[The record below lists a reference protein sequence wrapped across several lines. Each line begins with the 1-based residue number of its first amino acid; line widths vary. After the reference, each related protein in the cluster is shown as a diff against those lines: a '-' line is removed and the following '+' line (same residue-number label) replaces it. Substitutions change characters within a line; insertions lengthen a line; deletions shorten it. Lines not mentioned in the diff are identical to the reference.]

1 MIRGRAV
8 PRFQDRRGWFD
19 VSSEDLEILG
29 PSDLEAYI
37 RRSGITAELVEV
49 GAGATSDAAAK
60 SLDSSL
66 NSIVKSVLFMD
77 ENNRPLLVIMG
88 GEHRLQQS
96 AFARLSKRKRVRLA
110 TKAEVVRYTG
120 YPVGGV
126 PPFGIRPGTEVFV
139 DKRVMRKKI
148 AFAGGG
154 SERHLLRFEPAQLK
168 RLYPDRFFDLPVK
181 DKEPS

>member
-8 PRFQDRRGWFD
+8 PGFRDRRGWFD
-19 VSSEDLEILG
+19 VPSGDLEILG
-29 PSDLEAYI
+29 PSDLEGYI
-37 RRSGITAELVEV
+37 RRSGIRAEVVEV

-66 NSIVKSVLFMD
+66 GSIVKSVLFMD
-77 ENNRPLLVIMG
+77 ENNRPMLVIMG

-110 TKAEVVRYTG
+110 TRDEVIKYTG

-126 PPFGIRPGTEVFV
+126 PPIGIRPGTEVFV
-139 DKRVMRKKI
+139 DRRVLTKKI

-154 SERHLLRFEPAQLK
+154 SERHLLRFEPVQLE